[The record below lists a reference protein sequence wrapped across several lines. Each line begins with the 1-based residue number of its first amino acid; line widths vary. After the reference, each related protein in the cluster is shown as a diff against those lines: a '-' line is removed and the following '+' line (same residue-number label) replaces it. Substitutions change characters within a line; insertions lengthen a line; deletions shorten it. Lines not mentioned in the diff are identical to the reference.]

1 MGKINAVI
9 TGIGGYVPDYV
20 LNNEE
25 LSRMVDTSD
34 EWIMTRVGIKERHIL
49 TEEGLGTSYMA
60 RKAAKQLIKKTGV
73 DPDTIDA
80 LIVTT
85 TTPDYKFP
93 STASIVL
100 GKLGLKNAFAF
111 DLEAACCGF
120 LYTLDMAASM
130 IQSGRYKKIIVIGAD
145 KMSSLVDYQD
155 RATCVLFGDGAGA
168 VLVEATEEEG
178 VGVQNSY
185 LRTDGKGLP
194 FLHMKAG
201 GSVCPASHFTV
212 DHRLHYLYQEGRTV
226 FRYAVTDMSDDVA
239 TIMKRNGLSADD
251 VKWVVPHEANLRI
264 IEAVTKRVGIPMEK
278 VMVNIQRYGNTS
290 AATIPLALWDYE
302 KELKKGDNIV
312 FTAFGAGFVHGA
324 SFYKWAYDGA
334 EAAAKEV
341 K

>member
-1 MGKINAVI
+1 MGKVNAII
-9 TGIGGYVPDYV
+9 TGVGGYVPDYV

-34 EWIMTRVGIKERHIL
+34 EWIQTRVGIKERRIL

-60 RKAAKQLIKKTGV
+60 RKAAKQLLQKTGV

-111 DLEAACCGF
+111 DLSAACCGF
-120 LYTLDMAASM
+120 LYTMDMAASM

-145 KMSSLVDYQD
+145 KMSSVVDYTD
-155 RATCVLFGDGAGA
+155 RQTCVLFGDGAGA
-168 VLVEATEEEG
+168 VLMEATEEEG
-178 VGVQNSY
+178 VGVQSSFF
-185 LRTDGKGLP
+185 RTDGKGLP
-194 FLHMKAG
+194 FLHLKAG
-201 GSVCPASHFTV
+201 GSVCPPSHFTV

-226 FRYAVTDMSDDVA
+226 FRYAVTNMSDDVMEVMRQNNL
-239 TIMKRNGLSADD
+239 TPGD
-251 VKWVVPHEANLRI
+251 VDWVIPHQANLRI
-264 IEAVTKRVGIPMEK
+264 EEAVAKRAEIDPSK
-278 VMVNIQRYGNTS
+278 VLINIERYGNTS
-290 AATIPLALWDYE
+290 SATIPLAMWDFE
-302 KELKKGDNIV
+302 DRFKKGDKLIL
-312 FTAFGAGFVHGA
+312 TAVGAGFVHGA
-324 SFYKWAYDGA
+324 AYYKWAYDGA
-334 EAAAKEV
+334 AVAGK

>member
-226 FRYAVTDMSDDVA
+226 FRSAVTDMSDDVA
-239 TIMKRNGLSADD
+239 TIMERNGLSADD

-302 KELKKGDNIV
+302 KELKKGYNIV